1 MEMQGEQR
9 IPAPRDVVWA
19 ALNDPEVL
27 KECIPGCQ
35 TVEKTSDTGF
45 SATVVAK
52 VGPVSAKFSGKVT
65 LSDIDPPNG
74 YTISGEG
81 QGGVA
86 GFGKGGA
93 KVSLSDDGAG
103 TLLRYTATAQVGGK
117 LAQIGSRLVD
127 SAAAKMA
134 DDFFAKF
141 NLVAAAKAG
150 PQPGAEPVAAA
161 PSAIAPP
168 SAPTG
173 LRPVVWVPALI
184 VVVAAVL
191 YLILR

>member
-150 PQPGAEPVAAA
+150 PQPGAETVAVAPAAVAA
-161 PSAIAPP
+161 PSAPA
-168 SAPTG
+168 G

-184 VVVAAVL
+184 VVAAALL

>member
-35 TVEKTSDTGF
+35 SVEKTSDTGF

-117 LAQIGSRLVD
+117 LAQ
-127 SAAAKMA
+127 
-134 DDFFAKF
+134 
-141 NLVAAAKAG
+141 
-150 PQPGAEPVAAA
+150 
-161 PSAIAPP
+161 
-168 SAPTG
+168 
-173 LRPVVWVPALI
+173 PALQLLEI
-184 VVVAAVL
+184 
-191 YLILR
+191 

>member
-9 IPAPRDVVWA
+9 IPAPREVVWA

-150 PQPGAEPVAAA
+150 PQPGAEPAAVAPA
-161 PSAIAPP
+161 AIAPP

-184 VVVAAVL
+184 VVAAAVL

>member
-141 NLVAAAKAG
+141 NLVAAAKAA
-150 PQPGAEPVAAA
+150 PQPGAEPAAAA
-161 PSAIAPP
+161 PAAVAPQSAA
-168 SAPTG
+168 SG

-184 VVVAAVL
+184 VAAAAVL